1 MKGIFTCLVCGFIS
15 VASMMAEDKP
25 TAYMKAEY
33 EAMSKSIN
41 TQTGDTIVHKN
52 PFVLQIARDR
62 SYYYH
67 PQTYY
72 VDSLENDPNGKLVI
86 NRARDEAYEAYGRTG
101 VDPFKTLMDQGFM
114 RASRYKCLQ
123 DFPAGKLI
131 VRDSSMGDRYRYEV
145 DMSDLVWE
153 IGDSTKTVMGYD
165 CVLATADYHGRHWTV
180 WFAPEIAV
188 QSGPWQLCGLPGLI
202 MEAVTEDGNYGFTI
216 QGLQKCDEP
225 LKDPFEDDRYFKS
238 TRKAFLKSKAYT
250 QSNRAQQISAMT
262 GGKVKIK
269 TTEPQFEDNI
279 DFIETDYK

>member
-1 MKGIFTCLVCGFIS
+1 MKKIFACLVCGFIS
-15 VASMMAEDKP
+15 MGYVNADDKP
-25 TAYMKAEY
+25 AAYMKAEY
-33 EAMSKSIN
+33 ESMMKSIN
-41 TQTGDTIVHKN
+41 TRTGDTIVHKD

-72 VDSLENDPNGKLVI
+72 VDSLENDPNGKLII
-86 NRARDEAYEAYGRTG
+86 NRARDEAYEAFAKTK
-101 VDPFKTLMDQGFM
+101 VDPFKTLSEQGFM
-114 RASRYKCLQ
+114 RKSRYKCLQ
-123 DFPAGKLI
+123 DFPAGKL
-131 VRDSSMGDRYRYEV
+131 VVWESSMGDRYRYEV
-145 DMSDLVWE
+145 DMSDLSWE
-153 IGDSTKTVMGYD
+153 IVDSTKTVMGYD
-165 CVLATADYHGRHWTV
+165 CVLATADYHGRHWNV

-202 MEAVTEDGNYGFTI
+202 MEAITDDGNYGFTI

-250 QSNRAQQISAMT
+250 QNNRAQAIGTMT

-269 TTEPQFEDNI
+269 QQEPEFKDDI